1 MEAIYLKKDQRNNLT
16 QTGINVVIQNF
27 YRYLKGSSKKKRK
40 ILIMIGVIWILN
52 DDDSK
57 VIGDTFEKLEK
68 ELRERITRGMGQVI
82 IFLGVTHL
90 YTVYTLYTLGLS
102 LELNELLLWE
112 HNRLQLVYTFLYAL
126 YTLYTLRDKDITTTR
141 ICTHCTLYWEHNEL

>member
-1 MEAIYLKKDQRNNLT
+1 MDQRNDFT

-27 YRYLKGSSKKKRK
+27 IGYSKGSFKKKRK
-40 ILIMIGVIWILN
+40 ILIMIGVIRILN

-57 VIGDTFEKLEK
+57 VIGDTFEKLEE
-68 ELRERITRGMGQVI
+68 ELREITTRGMGQVI
-82 IFLGVTHL
+82 ILLVITHL

-102 LELNELLLWE
+102 LELKELFLWE

-126 YTLYTLRDKDITTTR
+126 YTLYTLMNKDTITESG
-141 ICTHCTLYWEHNEL
+141 CTLCTL